1 MASPTEEL
9 VGEFSGARW
18 RSPDGTFLI
27 GSTREGITVKGNVHD
42 SDTLLP
48 GATYRFLGKW
58 EDSPQ
63 YGRQFKF
70 SSFVQA
76 EPHSRF
82 GVVEYILRN
91 TSGCGLGRVTAEQI
105 VDRFGVEQATATIRN
120 HPDQVARYTRMT
132 PEQAVQ
138 AAQQLK
144 QVQRF
149 EQTKIDLLDLFAGRG
164 FPGELIGEVV
174 QAWGVLAPRRIR
186 RDPYSLLV
194 QGFAGCG
201 FARVDTLYRDLGLP
215 LNRLKRQTLCAWHWM
230 KEQSFSTGSTWHTAA
245 AVESAVGELVS
256 GELKFSRAL
265 ELGVRAKWIC
275 AEQRSGGE
283 LWLAVRQEAQAER
296 ECEGFLRELICEP
309 VA

>member
-27 GSTREGITVKGNVHD
+27 GSTREGITIKGNVHE

-105 VDRFGVEQATATIRN
+105 VDQFGVDKAVATIRN
-120 HPDQVARYTRMT
+120 HPDQIAIHTRLT
-132 PEQAVQ
+132 PEQAVE
-138 AAQQLK
+138 ASQQLR
-144 QVQRF
+144 QVQQF

-164 FPGELIGEVV
+164 FPGELIGQVIDK
-174 QAWGVLAPRRIR
+174 WGVLAPRRIR
-186 RDPYSLLV
+186 RDPYGLLI

-201 FARVDTLYRDLGLP
+201 FARVDTLYRDLDLP

-230 KEQSFSTGSTWHTAA
+230 REQSFSTGSTWHVAD
-245 AVESAVGELVS
+245 AVEGAVGELVS
-256 GELKFSRAL
+256 GELKFSRAM
-265 ELGVRAKWIC
+265 ELGIRARWI
-275 AEQRSGGE
+275 ASVKRPDGSV
-283 LWLAVRQEAQAER
+283 WMAVREEAKAER
-296 ECEGFLRELICEP
+296 ECEEFLRELCCE
-309 VA
+309 